1 MPELDMADDSWANI
15 SEKLKSLENT
25 NKIKI
30 KKVSDIK
37 KYLSSSWVYVLFI
50 LRIPNIKKIFSEE
63 KINKIDT
70 II

>member
-1 MPELDMADDSWANI
+1 MNLHKFNSI
-15 SEKLKSLENT
+15 SEKLKSLENI

-50 LRIPNIKKIFSEE
+50 LRIPNIKKIFNEE